1 MENPLVSVV
10 VPFYNPDNYF
20 KKLLESIENQ
30 SYKNI
35 EVILVDDGSSN
46 EINKIA
52 KSFVEK
58 NRKYLLI
65 TQKNSGVA
73 VARQVGV
80 SNAKGDFI
88 IHADADDLLPEN
100 AIEKLVYKHLETNA
114 NIVIGSYIVRSSK
127 KDVVVLS
134 PSDTTIQNFIEGLIL
149 GKIHGSLCNKLIQRD
164 LYEGIKF
171 EPEINYMED
180 LLILAKILRYK
191 KCKIASVKDVV
202 YVYRQHAESTT
213 ANFSML
219 SVFSAEKVNFILAD
233 LYREKVNALA
243 LKTLERE
250 SRIFTI
256 VQSARNKVYVFE
268 KKDNFLLRSNE
279 VEFKK
284 RIFLWLIKFN
294 FGWVVRTYY
303 RFKLYN

>member
-1 MENPLVSVV
+1 MVSVV